1 LSYDGAGLTSFVMGP
16 AEARHV
22 SVFIDRPVT
31 DVYRFAS
38 DVGNMAKWATGLGGS
53 IDKVDGEWIASGPI
67 GRVKVRMA
75 KPNAFG
81 VLDHDVVLESGTTV
95 KNPVRVLERGGGS
108 LVVFTLFRQPGV
120 SDDAFE
126 ADVKWVEKDLNILKK
141 LLEK

>member
-1 LSYDGAGLTSFVMGP
+1 MEP
-16 AEARHV
+16 AEVRHV
-22 SVFIDRPVT
+22 SVFIARPVN

-53 IDKVDGEWIASGPI
+53 IDKVDGEWIANGPI

-75 KPNAFG
+75 TPNAFG

-95 KNPVRVLERGGGS
+95 KNPVRVLEQGGGS

-126 ADVKWVEKDLNILKK
+126 ADVKWVEKDLNILKT